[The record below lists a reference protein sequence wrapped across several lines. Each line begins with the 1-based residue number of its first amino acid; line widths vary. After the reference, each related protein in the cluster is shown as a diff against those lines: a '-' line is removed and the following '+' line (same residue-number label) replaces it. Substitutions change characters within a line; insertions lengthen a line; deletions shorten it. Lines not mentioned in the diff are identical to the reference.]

1 MAWGGSVIE
10 QSGGARVR
18 AAAATLGTMFAALL
32 GAGITALVS
41 FASLRRLGPAVGERS
56 RRVLARPSRF
66 VGLLLTTVGVEMV
79 LGGLKKSPPS
89 TGARPPSVD
98 IPASL
103 DDMTPVAAPR
113 PITGIATDPPPK
125 EVPGYATA
133 IDERSEVGGI
143 LLRAK
148 GRYAYANVGLLAA
161 GTAYYLLLAL
171 FSVMAFAYGVIAVI
185 GADDLAARLTEA
197 LSEALPGLVG
207 DEGVDPD
214 TLRSTGRTAGV
225 LGLLVLLYSSLGAVG
240 GASRSMHLIFG
251 APPDPRNFAVA
262 KVRHLAILLVV
273 GPLVALT
280 FAATSLATDLMTPVL
295 EALGLGSGLGRAA
308 VTTGSLVLGF
318 GLDTLILW
326 ILLGAL
332 GGIRPHN
339 RPRVIAALIGAIG
352 VGVIKQVLDA
362 IVDWA
367 VAKPQYGA
375 FAAPIAVLFVL
386 SLLSQVLYGSAALAG
401 GISDRDVALED
412 LEATPVVAVG
422 EPDSDTELPEGSEQE
437 PAADGAPPS
446 PRPGGAGP
454 EPDPQGAPTSPRPDL
469 GR

>member
-1 MAWGGSVIE
+1 MIDD
-10 QSGGARVR
+10 SGATGLPGAARS
-18 AAAATLGTMFAALL
+18 AAILFGALFGVGVAAVAA
-32 GAGITALVS
+32 V
-41 FASLRRLGPAVGERS
+41 ASLRWLRRGWSALSHGAVAWPLRLGALLLTAVGVRALRS
-56 RRVLARPSRF
+56 RRATRVD
-66 VGLLLTTVGVEMV
+66 VGV
-79 LGGLKKSPPS
+79 
-89 TGARPPSVD
+89 RPRPDD

-103 DDMTPVAAPR
+103 EGMTQVAAPR
-113 PITGIATDPPPK
+113 PIDGIAIDPPPK
-125 EVPGYATA
+125 DVPGYATA

-143 LLRAK
+143 VLRAK

-185 GADDLAARLTEA
+185 GADDLAARLTES

-214 TLRSTGRTAGV
+214 TLRSTGRTAGI

-251 APPDPRNFAVA
+251 APPDPRNFVVA
-262 KVRHLAILLVV
+262 KGRFLIILVGV

-280 FAATSLATDLMTPVL
+280 FATTSLASDLMSPVL
-295 EALGLGSGLGRAA
+295 EALGLGSGVGRAA
-308 VTTGSLVLGF
+308 VTVGSVVLGY
-318 GLDTLILW
+318 GIDTLILW
-326 ILLGAL
+326 ILLGQL

-339 RPRVIAALIGAIG
+339 RPRIIASLIGAVG
-352 VGVIKQVLDA
+352 VGVIKQLLDA

-401 GISDRDVALED
+401 GISDRDVSLED
-412 LEATPVVAVG
+412 LEATPINGNPAGEAEPVG
-422 EPDSDTELPEGSEQE
+422 RG
-437 PAADGAPPS
+437 
-446 PRPGGAGP
+446 
-454 EPDPQGAPTSPRPDL
+454 
-469 GR
+469 